1 MKYKA
6 PDYPPTYDEAE
17 ANFRGSPPPSYHA
30 SDPGRVVVSRRLI
43 SVLCV
48 IIMILISLLVTLA
61 VKHLQL
67 YIVINGDNSGHSGA
81 NETYFYTRSSFFNR
95 SLVLGKHFYR

>member
-6 PDYPPTYDEAE
+6 PDFPPTYDEAE
-17 ANFRGSPPPSYHA
+17 ANFRGSPPPSYHT
-30 SDPGRVVVSRRLI
+30 SDSDRVVVSRRLI

-67 YIVINGDNSGHSGA
+67 YIVINGDNSPRTNDTFFA
-81 NETYFYTRSSFFNR
+81 TRFNLFNR
-95 SLVLGKHFYR
+95 SLMLSKQLYG